1 MKPADYKTIISRII
15 FQLDSINIPIK
26 IDYIPRNHNGK
37 FRAVISHLPQQ
48 RPMRILILTQYFPPE
63 TGAPQS
69 RLYSLAHNL
78 SNNGAKVS
86 ILTAMPNYPKME
98 VFTGYR
104 GRFYIKE
111 NDGPLTIFRSY
122 IYVRKNP
129 GSAGRLLNYFSFVIS
144 SLIIG
149 WIKTGKQDIIICE
162 SPPLFLGLT
171 ALFLKWNKKAKLIF
185 NVSDLWPESV
195 EKLGI
200 IKNKVLLRMAYS
212 LERQFYRKS
221 TLVSGQTQGIV
232 GNIKA
237 RYPGVKTFWFRN
249 GIDFEQYNISADGKE
264 FRKMMSLSDSDF
276 VLVYAGVLGHAQGLE
291 TVLEAAEKV
300 RVQHNI
306 KLFIIGDGPEK
317 DTLVHSAQEKDL
329 RNVIF
334 ISNRPRNEIPSII
347 AGCDAYIV
355 PLKKLDLFLGAIPS
369 KLFEPLAMGKP
380 IILGVDGEARDL
392 FINKGKCGLYYEP
405 ENSSSLE
412 KCINTLANNKDMV
425 KELGENGR
433 GYVRENFD
441 RQKIGNEFYE
451 ELLKMHE

>member
-1 MKPADYKTIISRII
+1 
-15 FQLDSINIPIK
+15 
-26 IDYIPRNHNGK
+26 
-37 FRAVISHLPQQ
+37 
-48 RPMRILILTQYFPPE
+48 MRILILTQHFPPE

-78 SNNGAKVS
+78 SDHGADIS

-98 VFTGYR
+98 VFTGYK

-111 NDGPLTIFRSY
+111 NEGPLTIFRSY
-122 IYVRKNP
+122 IHVRKSP

-144 SLIIG
+144 SMIVG

-171 ALFLKWNKKAKLIF
+171 ALFLKWNKKAELVF

-200 IKNKVLLRMAYS
+200 IKNKFLLRMAYS
-212 LERQFYRKS
+212 LERQIYRKS

-232 GNIKA
+232 DNIKA
-237 RYPGVKTFWFRN
+237 RFPNVKTFWFRN
-249 GIDFEQYNISADGKE
+249 GIDFAQFNTSADGKE
-264 FRKMMSLSDSDF
+264 FRSMMSLSESDF

-291 TVLEAAEKV
+291 TVLDAAEKV
-300 RVQHNI
+300 KAQHNI
-306 KLFIIGDGPEK
+306 KFIIIGDGPEK
-317 DTLVHSAQEKDL
+317 DTLIHLAQEKNL
-329 RNVIF
+329 ENVVF
-334 ISNRPRNEIPSII
+334 IANKPRNEIPFII

-355 PLKKLDLFLGAIPS
+355 PLKKLNLFLGAIPS

-412 KCINTLANNKDMV
+412 KCINSLANDKALA
-425 KELGENGR
+425 KELGENGKK
-433 GYVRENFD
+433 YVRQNFD
-441 RQKIGNEFYE
+441 RRKIGDEFYE
-451 ELLKMHE
+451 EILKL